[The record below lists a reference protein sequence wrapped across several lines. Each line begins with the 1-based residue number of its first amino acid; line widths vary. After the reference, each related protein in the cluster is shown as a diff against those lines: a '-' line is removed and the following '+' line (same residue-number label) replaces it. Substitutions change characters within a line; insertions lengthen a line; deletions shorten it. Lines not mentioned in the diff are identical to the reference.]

1 MPQAQPELK
10 KVRYNIS
17 AASFDDDHSYLLQYM
32 EKRLFVQLNGNRKVL
47 GILRG
52 YDVRASI
59 RSALL
64 RDHCSLTHQKVFL
77 NIVLD
82 EAVEE
87 KAGGEKVRLGMVV
100 IRGNS
105 VVMLEV
111 GPHSRSLVLEDTYA
125 NGVFLSRLLKE
136 SEVTGTDDGYIL
148 PTYSGCET
156 DGSESL

>member
-10 KVRYNIS
+10 K
-17 AASFDDDHSYLLQYM
+17 YM

-52 YDVRASI
+52 YDV
-59 RSALL
+59 
-64 RDHCSLTHQKVFL
+64 FL

-87 KAGGEKVRLGMVV
+87 KLGGEKVRLGMVV

-105 VVMLEV
+105 VVMLEA
-111 GPHSRSLVLEDTYA
+111 LERIGGDRDR
-125 NGVFLSRLLKE
+125 G
-136 SEVTGTDDGYIL
+136 
-148 PTYSGCET
+148 
-156 DGSESL
+156 

>member
-10 KVRYNIS
+10 K
-17 AASFDDDHSYLLQYM
+17 YM
-32 EKRLFVQLNGNRKVL
+32 EKRLFVQLNGNRKVI

-52 YDVRASI
+52 YDVRASPHSSFASTTFLSLDI
-59 RSALL
+59 YMALYF
-64 RDHCSLTHQKVFL
+64 CSRLQNARVFM

-87 KAGGEKVRLGMVV
+87 KNGGEKVRLGMVV

-111 GPHSRSLVLEDTYA
+111 CSPPSR
-125 NGVFLSRLLKE
+125 
-136 SEVTGTDDGYIL
+136 I
-148 PTYSGCET
+148 C
-156 DGSESL
+156 